1 MNWENCHEY
10 FLSNDFR
17 DENPQLSDLLK
28 EFSFSIISGNR
39 IKQRKLG
46 LQLISINDKKE
57 VPKLINEFSGTKEQ
71 VENYLNNLSWTP
83 IHIYCDV
90 KNNSVRITVVR

>member
-10 FLSNDFR
+10 FLSHDFR
-17 DENPQLSDLLK
+17 DKNPQLSDLLK

-39 IKQRKLG
+39 ITQRKLG

-57 VPKLINEFSGTKEQ
+57 ITKMINEFSGTKEQ
-71 VENYLNNLSWTP
+71 TENYLNNLSWSP
-83 IHIYCDV
+83 IRIFCDV
-90 KNNSVRITVVR
+90 KGDLIKITAIR